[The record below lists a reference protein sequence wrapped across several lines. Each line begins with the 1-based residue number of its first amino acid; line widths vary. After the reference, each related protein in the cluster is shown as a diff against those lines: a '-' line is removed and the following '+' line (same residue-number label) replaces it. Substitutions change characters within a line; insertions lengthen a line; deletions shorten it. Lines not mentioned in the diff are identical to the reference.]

1 MSVLN
6 VTLSVCEAA
15 DSDIAEYT
23 AIIEPLDRSVSWTV
37 TYRFT
42 YFRVLKDLIDS
53 HSSVEIMSP
62 FPKISKVSWIFKMD
76 GERLTRRKK
85 LLQRW
90 LLEVIAFYNE
100 FPDAVKI
107 ALSSFLN
114 GTNSAERIENFI
126 DSRIA
131 TAPVDSYSILDRCFV
146 SVTEIESADPP
157 LYVFCISS
165 LWGRTW
171 TVTYWFTSFCKL
183 YEYIMDRYPKLMVT
197 TFPDTTIRSL
207 YRVKLRFYDLADRHF
222 KLKAWMSELL
232 RRFDEFPVDV
242 QEQVCKFYE
251 AHPEYQ
257 PVEVYMEVPKNE
269 NRSAGNNNPPT
280 SSKGTV
286 VSGYSNLKGSLL
298 LCVDPFAGANK
309 LLIDLGL
316 ADDVLWTSNGRI
328 CSGCLS
334 DIAACLDD
342 PRLGLRT
349 KCPSLDVKRMIAVQ
363 FVKWADIKLSQ
374 YNEMSSPSD
383 PPTAAQED
391 WNWEVEIIQSALPA
405 FYDVIYT
412 IAVCRDDDDVK
423 TPARRG
429 TLKSNSFSLG
439 GDYQGYQ
446 VIGAKLAA
454 SLRSLNFLEHRI
466 LPLSF
471 QCLERILDSGV
482 ALGPHAVLGTM
493 HAATAQS
500 MRTETCVSLLG
511 LIPDVT
517 RHINSIRNA
526 SSVVE
531 KLLKENTVRPIPA
544 ALKATA
550 ALIQGVIARGQMKQK
565 RSKSVVL
572 NVPLESSPVL
582 IAPEGESDS
591 AGVGVLGVEAAQA
604 LRQLILSPPT
614 EISHVARMERR
625 KSRRLSNE
633 DMTLLKLA
641 SGEYETV
648 DENEGTPVRTA
659 SPALPSVLE
668 QETNPKVNSAQ
679 EGDKSKSSEG
689 GANMNPNP
697 DGAFAHTSAPTEPI
711 LSLSGDE
718 KPAAEFVSK
727 LFPETE
733 DDVCDNDG
741 EDWDDKGGNNPNV
754 SLKELYRDQLRSAFD
769 GLCFVVGN
777 EGRVKYSRVT
787 LESLL
792 GWEMIQEVISSGE
805 LTEDKIAAVF
815 SNLAVSSEPD
825 SPATIDFD
833 AFCSLMEV
841 LEST

>member
-15 DSDIAEYT
+15 DSDVAEYT
-23 AIIEPLDRSVSWTV
+23 AIMEPLDRSVSWAV

-42 YFRVLKDLIDS
+42 YFRVLKDLISS

-62 FPKISKVSWIFKMD
+62 FPNISKVSWILKMD
-76 GERLTRRKK
+76 RERLTNRKK
-85 LLQRW
+85 KLQRW

-100 FPDAVKI
+100 FPESIKI

-126 DSRIA
+126 DSRLA
-131 TAPVDSYSILDRCFV
+131 TAPIDSYSILDRCFV

-157 LYVFCISS
+157 LYIFCISS

-197 TFPDTTIRSL
+197 TFPDTTMRSM
-207 YRVKLRFYDLADRHF
+207 YRVKLRFYDLADRHC

-257 PVEVYMEVPKNE
+257 PVEVYMEVPKNA
-269 NRSAGNNNPPT
+269 NSTT
-280 SSKGTV
+280 SPSKGTM
-286 VSGYSNLKGSLL
+286 VSGYSNLKGSLVQ
-298 LCVDPFAGANK
+298 CVDPFAGANK

-316 ADDVLWTSNGRI
+316 ADDVLWNSNGRV
-328 CSGCLS
+328 CSECLS

-374 YNEMSSPSD
+374 YNDMGPPTD
-383 PPTAAQED
+383 PPTAAQQD

-412 IAVCRDDDDVK
+412 IAVCRDDDEVK

-429 TLKSNSFSLG
+429 SLKSNSFSLG
-439 GDYQGYQ
+439 GEYQGYQ
-446 VIGAKLAA
+446 VIGAKIAA
-454 SLRSLNFLEHRI
+454 SLRSLTFLEHRI

-500 MRTETCVSLLG
+500 MRTETCVSLVG

-531 KLLKENTVRPIPA
+531 KLLAENTARPIPA

-550 ALIQGVIARGQMKQK
+550 ALIQGVIASGQMKQK

-572 NVPLESSPVL
+572 NVPLESSPVF
-582 IAPEGESDS
+582 ITPDNDSDS

-604 LRQLILSPPT
+604 LRQLILSPPA
-614 EISHVARMERR
+614 EISHVARMEKR

-641 SGEYETV
+641 SGEFETAVEAV
-648 DENEGTPVRTA
+648 DDKELAPMRTA

-668 QETNPKVNSAQ
+668 QEISPVDNIA
-679 EGDKSKSSEG
+679 EELDKTKLSEEADKTTTPDPEETPDPISS
-689 GANMNPNP
+689 
-697 DGAFAHTSAPTEPI
+697 PTEPI
-711 LSLSGDE
+711 PSLPDDE
-718 KPAAEFVSK
+718 EHDDFVS
-727 LFPETE
+727 EHG
-733 DDVCDNDG
+733 DDDNDNDNDG
-741 EDWDDKGGNNPNV
+741 EDWDDQGGSNANV
-754 SLKELYRDQLRSAFD
+754 SLKELYREQLKSAFD
-769 GLCFVVGN
+769 ALCFIESD
-777 EGRVKYSRVT
+777 EGRVKSSRVT

-805 LTEDKIAAVF
+805 LTEDKIAEVF
-815 SNLAVSSEPD
+815 VGLAANSD
-825 SPATIDFD
+825 SGSPPTIDFD